1 MKKGQNTIDILKYI
15 SLPVFFIIFW
25 EFAAFKGWITP
36 YTLPAPSKIAATF
49 LTSIE
54 NLSLFKNILA
64 SMVRVI
70 TGFSLAALAAII
82 IGISISLSKNFE
94 IVTRFVLQVLKPIP
108 PIAWIPIAIVWFG
121 IGEPSKIFII
131 FLGAFF
137 PIFINVVDGIKQID
151 KRYVEVS
158 KVYEIP
164 NLKFIRKVVIPGAL
178 PSIMSGLR
186 IGLGN
191 AWICVVAAEM
201 IAATSGIGYM
211 LMDGRQLSQPDVVIL
226 AMLIVGIIGKLM
238 DDVLG
243 IIERKTVY
251 WQSHN

>member
-1 MKKGQNTIDILKYI
+1 MTLIIL
-15 SLPVFFIIFW
+15 
-25 EFAAFKGWITP
+25 A
-36 YTLPAPSKIAATF
+36 
-49 LTSIE
+49 
-54 NLSLFKNILA
+54 SLFKNILA
-64 SMVRVI
+64 SIIRVI

-82 IGISISLSKNFE
+82 IGIAISLSKNFE
-94 IVTRFVLQVLKPIP
+94 IVTRFVLQVLKLIP

-164 NLKFIRKVVIPGAL
+164 DLKFIRKVVIPGAL